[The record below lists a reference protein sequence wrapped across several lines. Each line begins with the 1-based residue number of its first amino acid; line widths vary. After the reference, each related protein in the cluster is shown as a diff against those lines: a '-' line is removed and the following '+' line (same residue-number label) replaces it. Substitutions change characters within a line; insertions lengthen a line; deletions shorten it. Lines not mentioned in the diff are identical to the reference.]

1 MEQCNLLAAFQR
13 GHISHFRETLIKFV
27 SSPPAGRG
35 YQNLLRQVVPVVDV
49 HDLLVG
55 PREGSWRVQ
64 LPEGACACCN
74 VGIMKQPLVVR
85 SLPAALVQ
93 CIQGHPAPF
102 VCVGYVS
109 PVMCWVQS
117 VIKTAS
123 PPRLPLHP
131 LEAIPHNCFV
141 GCCGGRACVQLGSFF
156 CCLLYL
162 HEGT

>member
-55 PREGSWRVQ
+55 PREGSWIQ

-93 CIQGHPAPF
+93 GIQGHPAPF

-117 VIKTAS
+117 VIKTVS
-123 PPRLPLHP
+123 PPTVTFASSRSHPSQLFCWLLRRKSLCPAGQLLLLPP
-131 LEAIPHNCFV
+131 LSA
-141 GCCGGRACVQLGSFF
+141 
-156 CCLLYL
+156 
-162 HEGT
+162 